1 MSTRTPLAASLVDP
15 SLFTAPYDAALT
27 EGLLAAGV
35 QPLWATRPVRRGDRR
50 EIDAACTDEFFYR
63 RVDEA
68 AGLPRP
74 LRAVA
79 KGFAH
84 ALGLARLV
92 GRTWRR
98 KPAVVHFQWMVLP
111 LLDVLA
117 MWLISRRCPTIL
129 TVHDT
134 VPFNGER
141 LSLVQNLGFDLPI
154 RLADRVIVHTQA
166 GRQALL
172 ARGVAAAKVHVVPHG
187 PLRLAT
193 SPSPQALARKRD
205 PRWTFVLFGE
215 IKPYK
220 GLDLLVE
227 ALGRLDAAQRSS
239 MRLLV
244 AGRARMDLAPILS
257 RIAQLELSSTID
269 MDIRRLDESEM
280 ADLFEAADSFVFPY
294 RQIDAS
300 GVYFLVKS
308 FGKWLVASR
317 VGIFAEDVAAGTD
330 GALIDA
336 GDIDALARELAWAA
350 AARPPARPLDRGE
363 SWQQIGLATRQVYEQ
378 AIAARQ
384 RPAVE
389 VPTGGAEGTPR

>member
-1 MSTRTPLAASLVDP
+1 MSVGLPLSVSLVDP

-27 EGLLAAGV
+27 EGLIAAGV
-35 QPLWATRPVRRGDRR
+35 QPLWATRPLRRGDRR

-84 ALGLARLV
+84 ALGLVRLV
-92 GRTWRR
+92 ARTWRR
-98 KPAVVHFQWMVLP
+98 NPAVVHFQWMVLP

-166 GRQALL
+166 GRRALL
-172 ARGVAAAKVHVVPHG
+172 ARGVAAGKVHVVPHG
-187 PLRLAT
+187 PLHLAT
-193 SPSPQALARKRD
+193 RPSAQALARERD

-227 ALGRLDAAQRSS
+227 ALGRLDAAQRAG

-244 AGRARMDLAPILS
+244 AGRARMDLAPIIA
-257 RIAQLELSSTID
+257 RITELQLEPTIV
-269 MDIRRLDESEM
+269 MDVRRLDESEM
-280 ADLFEAADSFVFPY
+280 ADLFEAADSFVLPY

-317 VGIFAEDVAAGTD
+317 VGIFAEDMAAGTD
-330 GALIDA
+330 GALIEP

-350 AARPPARPLDRGE
+350 AARPPVRPLDRGE
-363 SWQQIGLATRQVYEQ
+363 SWQQIGLATRQIYEQ

-384 RPAVE
+384 RTAVD
-389 VPTGGAEGTPR
+389 VAAGAEGTPP

>member
-1 MSTRTPLAASLVDP
+1 MTPRPLLAASLVDP

-27 EGLLAAGV
+27 EGLLGAGV
-35 QPLWATRPVRRGDRR
+35 QPLWATRPLRRGDRR
-50 EIDAACTDEFFYR
+50 QISAACVDEYFYR
-63 RVDEA
+63 HVDEA

-92 GRTWRR
+92 ARTWRR
-98 KPAVVHFQWMVLP
+98 RPDVVHFQWMVLP
-111 LLDVLA
+111 PLDVIA
-117 MWLISRRCPTIL
+117 MSLIALRCPTIL

-141 LSLVQNLGFDLPI
+141 MSLLQNMGFDLPI

-172 ARGVAAAKVHVVPHG
+172 VRGVAAAKIHVVPHG
-187 PLRLAT
+187 PLRLAA
-193 SPSPQALARKRD
+193 SPSAQALARERD

-220 GLDLLVE
+220 GLDLLIE
-227 ALGRLDAAQRSS
+227 ALGRLDAPQRAR
-239 MRLLV
+239 MRLVV
-244 AGRARMDLAPILS
+244 AGRARMDLAPLVA
-257 RIAQLELSSTID
+257 RIAELGLQSTIE
-269 MDIRRLDESEM
+269 MTVKRLDEQEM

-308 FGKWLVASR
+308 LGKWLVASR
-317 VGIFAEDVAAGTD
+317 VGIFAEDMAPGVD
-330 GALIDA
+330 GALIA
-336 GDIDALARELAWAA
+336 TGDVDALAGELARAA
-350 AARPPARPLDRGE
+350 ALRPPARAPDRGE
-363 SWQQIGLATRQVYEQ
+363 SWLQIGLATRQVYEQ
-378 AIAARQ
+378 AIAARL
-384 RPAVE
+384 RPSAGVSAG
-389 VPTGGAEGTPR
+389 PEGSPP

>member
-1 MSTRTPLAASLVDP
+1 MTARAPLAASLVDP

-50 EIDAACTDEFFYR
+50 EIDAACADEFFYR

-68 AGLPRP
+68 PGLPRP

-84 ALGLARLV
+84 ALGLVRLV

-98 KPAVVHFQWMVLP
+98 KPAVVHFQWVVLP
-111 LLDVLA
+111 LLDVVA

-166 GRQALL
+166 GRKALL

-187 PLRLAT
+187 PLRLPT
-193 SPSPQALARKRD
+193 SPSPEALARGRD

-227 ALGRLDAAQRSS
+227 ALGRLDAAQRSA

-244 AGRARMDLAPILS
+244 AGRARMDMAPILS
-257 RIAQLELSSTID
+257 RIAQLELESTID
-269 MDIRRLDESEM
+269 MDIRRLDEREM

-317 VGIFAEDVAAGTD
+317 VGIFAEDMAAGTD
-330 GALIDA
+330 GALVDA

-350 AARPPARPLDRGE
+350 AARPPARPLDRDE
-363 SWQQIGLATRQVYEQ
+363 SWQQIGLATRQIYEQ

-389 VPTGGAEGTPR
+389 VSTGGAEGTPQ

>member
-1 MSTRTPLAASLVDP
+1 MLVDP

-35 QPLWATRPVRRGDRR
+35 QPLWATRPLRRGDRR
-50 EIDAACTDEFFYR
+50 EIDAACVDEFFYR
-63 RVDEA
+63 RVDDA

-74 LRAVA
+74 LRPVA

-84 ALGLARLV
+84 VLGLARLV
-92 GRTWRR
+92 ARAWRR
-98 KPAVVHFQWMVLP
+98 KPEVVHFQWMVLP
-111 LLDVLA
+111 LLDVVA
-117 MWLISRRCPTIL
+117 MWLISLRCPLIV

-166 GRQALL
+166 GRRALL
-172 ARGVAAAKVHVVPHG
+172 ARGIAAAKIHVVPHG
-187 PLRLAT
+187 PLRLAASA
-193 SPSPQALARKRD
+193 SPRATAGARD

-227 ALGRLDAAQRSS
+227 ALGRMDDAQRAS

-244 AGRARMDLAPILS
+244 AGRARMDLAPIVA
-257 RIAQLELSSTID
+257 RIAELGLQPVIE
-269 MDIRRLDESEM
+269 MDVRRLDEQEM
-280 ADLFEAADSFVFPY
+280 ADLFEAADSFVLPY

-308 FGKWLVASR
+308 LGKWLVASR
-317 VGIFAEDVAAGTD
+317 VGIFAEDMVAGTD
-330 GALIDA
+330 GALVEP
-336 GDIDALARELAWAA
+336 GDIDALGRELLQAA
-350 AARPPARPLDRGE
+350 ASRPPARPLDGGQ
-363 SWQQIGLATRQVYEQ
+363 SWQQIGLATREVYEQ
-378 AIAARQ
+378 AIAARR
-384 RPAVE
+384 RPGVE
-389 VPTGGAEGTPR
+389 AREEAA